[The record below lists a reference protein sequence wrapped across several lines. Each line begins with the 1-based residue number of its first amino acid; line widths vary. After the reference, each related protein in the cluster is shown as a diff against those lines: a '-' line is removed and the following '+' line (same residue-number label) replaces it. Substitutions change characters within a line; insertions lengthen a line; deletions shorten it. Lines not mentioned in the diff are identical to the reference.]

1 MDKDFESWN
10 RLKTKLDETKKD
22 RFFKEREIWW
32 CHLGLNIGHEENGK
46 NSHFSRPILVIKK
59 FNKRLFLAV
68 PLTTQVKE
76 NKYYHR
82 FTFKEKDQCAMIS
95 QIRVLEVKR
104 LGSRIGELPK
114 SEFGEIRRGI
124 SGLLLEA

>member
-10 RLKTKLDETKKD
+10 GLKTKLDETKKD
-22 RFFKEREIWW
+22 RLFKEREIWW

-95 QIRVLEVKR
+95 
-104 LGSRIGELPK
+104 
-114 SEFGEIRRGI
+114 
-124 SGLLLEA
+124 